1 MSKKYLMVI
10 THSDDDQDRAN
21 AAVGMATSL
30 LSEGADLA
38 LFFVFDGAQMARKGV
53 AETIE
58 GEYMTPVRELFP
70 MVLEA
75 DLPMFVCSACVK
87 KYNIPEDEIVAGIT
101 IATLPTV
108 TAEMLDRET
117 IMF

>member
-1 MSKKYLMVI
+1 MAKKYLMVI
-10 THSDDDQDRAN
+10 THSDDDPDRAN
-21 AAVGMATSL
+21 GAVGMAASL
-30 LSEGADLA
+30 LSEGAELA
-38 LFFVFDGAQMARKGV
+38 IFFVFEGAKMARKGV

-58 GEYMTPVRELFP
+58 GDHMTPVRELFP

-75 DLPMFVCSACVK
+75 ELPMYVCGACVK
-87 KYNIPEDEIVAGIT
+87 KFNIPEDEIVAGIK

-108 TAEMLDRET
+108 AAEMMDRKT

>member
-1 MSKKYLMVI
+1 MAKRYLLVV

-21 AAVGMATSL
+21 GAVGMAVSL
-30 LSEGADLA
+30 LSEGTDLA
-38 LFFVFDGAQMARKGV
+38 LFFVFEGAKLARKGV
-53 AETIE
+53 ADTIA

-70 MVLEA
+70 LLLEA
-75 DLPMFVCSACVK
+75 ELPMYVCGACVK
-87 KYNIPEDEIVAGIT
+87 KFKIPQDELIT
-101 IATLPTV
+101 GMKIATLPTV

>member
-1 MSKKYLMVI
+1 MAKKYLMVI

-21 AAVGMATSL
+21 GAFGMAVSL
-30 LSEGADLA
+30 MSAGADLV
-38 LFFVFDGAQMARKGV
+38 LFFLFEGAKMTRKGM
-53 AETIE
+53 AETIA
-58 GEYMTPVRELFP
+58 GEHMTPVRELLP
-70 MVLEA
+70 LILEA
-75 DLPMFVCSACVK
+75 RLPMYVCSACVK
-87 KYNIPEDEIVAGIT
+87 KYNITEDELIAGVQ

>member
-1 MSKKYLMVI
+1 MTRKYLMVI

-21 AAVGMATSL
+21 GAVGMAVSL

-38 LFFVFDGAQMARKGV
+38 FFFVFEGAKMARRGV

-58 GEYMTPVRELFP
+58 GAHMTPVRELFP
-70 MVLEA
+70 LVLEA
-75 DLPMFVCSACVK
+75 EPQMYVCGACVK
-87 KYNIPEDEIVAGIT
+87 KFNIPEGEIIPGIM
-101 IATLPTV
+101 IATLPSV

>member
-1 MSKKYLMVI
+1 MAKKYLMII

-21 AAVGMATSL
+21 GAVGMAVSL
-30 LSEGADLA
+30 ISEGADLA
-38 LFFVFDGAQMARKGV
+38 LFFVFEGAKMARRGV

-58 GEYMTPVRELFP
+58 GDHMTPVRELFP

-75 DLPMFVCSACVK
+75 GLPMYVCGACVK
-87 KYNIPEDEIVAGIT
+87 KYQIPEEEFIQGVK

>member
-1 MSKKYLMVI
+1 MSKKYLLVI

-21 AAVGMATSL
+21 GAVGMAVSL
-30 LSEGADLA
+30 LSEGADLV
-38 LFFVFDGAQMARKGV
+38 LFFVFEGAKMVRRGV

-58 GEYMTPVRELFP
+58 GAHMTPVRELFP
-70 MVLEA
+70 MILEA
-75 DLPMFVCSACVK
+75 EIPMYVCGACVK
-87 KYNIPEDEIVAGIT
+87 KYKIPEDELVAGAT
-101 IATLPTV
+101 VATLPTV

>member
-1 MSKKYLMVI
+1 MTKKYLMVI

-21 AAVGMATSL
+21 GAVGMAVSL

-38 LFFVFDGAQMARKGV
+38 LFFVFEGAKMARRGV

-58 GEYMTPVRELFP
+58 GAHMTPVRELFP

-75 DLPMFVCSACVK
+75 ELPMYVCGACVK
-87 KYNIPEDEIVAGIT
+87 KFNIPEDEIIPGIK
-101 IATLPTV
+101 IATLVSV

>member
-1 MSKKYLMVI
+1 MAKKYLMVI
-10 THSDDDQDRAN
+10 THSDDDPDRAN
-21 AAVGMATSL
+21 GAVGMAASL
-30 LSEGADLA
+30 LSEGAELA
-38 LFFVFDGAQMARKGV
+38 LFFIFEGAKMAHKGI

-58 GEYMTPVRELFP
+58 GDHMPPVRELFP

-75 DLPMFVCSACVK
+75 ELPMYVCGACVK
-87 KYNIPEDEIVAGIT
+87 KFNIPEDKIVAGIK

-108 TAEMLDRET
+108 TAEMIDRET

>member
-1 MSKKYLMVI
+1 MAKKYLLVI
-10 THSDDDQDRAN
+10 THSDDNHDRAN
-21 AAVGMATSL
+21 GAVGMAVSL
-30 LSEGADLA
+30 LAENADLA
-38 LFFVFDGAQMARKGV
+38 LFFIFEGAKLAREGV

-58 GEYMTPVRELFP
+58 GAHMTPVRELFP

-75 DLPMFVCSACVK
+75 EPLMFVCGACVK
-87 KYNIPEDEIVAGIT
+87 KYAIPESEIIEGIN

-108 TAEMLDRET
+108 TAAMMDRET

>member
-1 MSKKYLMVI
+1 MAKKYLLVI

-21 AAVGMATSL
+21 GAINMAVSL
-30 LSEGADLA
+30 LSEGAELA
-38 LFFVFDGAQMARKGV
+38 LFFIFEGAKMAHKGV
-53 AETIE
+53 AETIA
-58 GEYMTPVRELFP
+58 GEHMTPVRELFP

-75 DLPMFVCSACVK
+75 DLPMYVCGACVK
-87 KYNIPEDEIVAGIT
+87 KYKIPEDEIVAGIK

>member
-1 MSKKYLMVI
+1 MSKKYLLVI

-21 AAVGMATSL
+21 GAVGMAVSL

-38 LFFVFDGAQMARKGV
+38 IFFVFEGAKMVRRGV

-58 GEYMTPVRELFP
+58 GEHMTPVRELFP
-70 MVLEA
+70 MILEA
-75 DLPMFVCSACVK
+75 EIPMYVCSACVK
-87 KYNIPEDEIVAGIT
+87 KYEIPEDELVAGAT
-101 IATLPTV
+101 VATLPTV
-108 TAEMLDRET
+108 TAEMLGRET

>member
-1 MSKKYLMVI
+1 MSKRFLMVI
-10 THSDDDQDRAN
+10 THSTDDHDRAN
-21 AAVGMATSL
+21 GAIAMATSL
-30 LSEGADLA
+30 LGDDADLA
-38 LFFVFDGAQMARKGV
+38 LFFVFDGAKMARKGV

-58 GEYMTPVRELFP
+58 ADHMTPVRDLFP

-87 KYNIPEDEIVAGIT
+87 KYAIPEEEIVDGIK

-108 TAEMLDRET
+108 TAAMMDRET

>member
-1 MSKKYLMVI
+1 MAKKYLMVI

-21 AAVGMATSL
+21 GAIGMTVSL

-38 LFFVFDGAQMARKGV
+38 LFFVFEGAKMSRRGV

-58 GEYMTPVRELFP
+58 GAHMTPVRELFP

-75 DLPMFVCSACVK
+75 ELPMYVCSACVK
-87 KYNIPEDEIVAGIT
+87 KYNIPEDEIIQGIK
-101 IATLPTV
+101 ISTLPAV
-108 TAEMLDRET
+108 TAEMMDRET

>member
-1 MSKKYLMVI
+1 MAKKYLMII

-21 AAVGMATSL
+21 GAVGMVVSL
-30 LSEGADLA
+30 ISEGADLV
-38 LFFVFDGAQMARKGV
+38 LFFVFEGAKMSRRGV
-53 AETIE
+53 AETIV
-58 GEYMTPVRELFP
+58 GDHMTPVRELFP
-70 MVLEA
+70 MILEA
-75 DLPMFVCSACVK
+75 GLPMYVCGACVK
-87 KYNIPEDEIVAGIT
+87 KYQIPEGELIPGVK